1 MFKTTSL
8 IKSSIF
14 IKLILIFSFLIINLL
29 GCGNE
34 NKNERSGSIKKSN
47 NNVKSISLLN
57 SNGQDKIVLSVS
69 QENNH
74 NNSTNNYADV
84 SSIIAKINL
93 SKNMLALE
101 DRIDNYTSKMFQKSG
116 FDKVDRPKRACALF
130 RNSGILPG
138 RILSDK
144 DIAALCKDS
153 LNEVTEELSDLID
166 RSFTDSPR
174 KRLPAEDAVAILNY
188 LIEYGST
195 DVSLQSQVN
204 LGTYFNRIK
213 EDGEKGL
220 ELQLE
225 AIQKAQNMNYSIDKI
240 LQWKAN
246 SIQSLLYLDRL
257 EEADLKAEKLLN
269 EYEEKRKNVKEW
281 DESWDNLFLLYTYRI
296 MAWSFENPE
305 HAIEICNEALK
316 VNNGMVE
323 KNGDPLGFESKRD
336 WLLRRISLNN
346 NK

>member
-1 MFKTTSL
+1 MCKTVPLNKLSIA
-8 IKSSIF
+8 IKS
-14 IKLILIFSFLIINLL
+14 ILIFLFLIINLS
-29 GCGNE
+29 GCGKE
-34 NKNERSGSIKKSN
+34 NKDKESGSITEST
-47 NNVKSISLLN
+47 NNVKSIFTLN
-57 SNGQDKIVLSVS
+57 SNSQDKIISSVN
-69 QENNH
+69 QESNYNI
-74 NNSTNNYADV
+74 TNNIADI
-84 SSIIAKINL
+84 SKIIREINE
-93 SKNMLALE
+93 SKDLLNIDE
-101 DRIDNYTSKMFQKSG
+101 RIDNYTVKMFHKSG
-116 FDKVDRPKRACALF
+116 YDCVDRPKRASALF

-166 RSFTDSPR
+166 RSFTDCPG
-174 KRLPAEDAVAILNY
+174 KRLPVEDAVAILNY
-188 LIEYGST
+188 LIENGST
-195 DVSLQSQVN
+195 DVVLQSQVN

-213 EDGEKGL
+213 EYGEKGL

-316 VNNGMVE
+316 VNNGMAE
-323 KNGDPLGFESKRD
+323 KNGDPLGFKRNRKR
-336 WLLRRISLNN
+336 LLKRIAKNN